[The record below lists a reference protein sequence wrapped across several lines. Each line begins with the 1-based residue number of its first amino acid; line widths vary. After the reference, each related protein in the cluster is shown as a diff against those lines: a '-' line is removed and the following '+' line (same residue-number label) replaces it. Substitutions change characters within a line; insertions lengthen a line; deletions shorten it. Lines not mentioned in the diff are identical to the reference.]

1 MLGRVQSVPGVVEM
15 LWQRMVNGG
24 DLAII
29 MERLKGPDLFDYINE
44 LKSAMSEG
52 EAHKLFKQV
61 LHTVIGCHNCG
72 VVHRDIK
79 DENIMFDAEGNVK
92 LIDFGCAAFYDHAV
106 DGAFHVFAGTL
117 AITPP
122 EWFKE
127 RTYHAESYTVW
138 QLGCL
143 LFNMLCGD
151 VPFKSNSETISGNI
165 PWTRDVTDACR
176 SLVEKCLKK
185 TPTERPSLMQ
195 ILEHAWIR
203 QTVLSDA
210 QSD

>member
-1 MLGRVQSVPGVVEM
+1 VQKVDGVVK
-15 LWQRMVNGG
+15 LLDSRFVGRGN
-24 DLAII
+24 LALI
-29 MERLKGPDLFDYINE
+29 MERLPGPDLYDFISNRE
-44 LKSAMSEG
+44 SAMDEDM
-52 EAHKLFKQV
+52 AHCLFKQA
-61 LHTVIGCHNCG
+61 LRIVIECYNLGI
-72 VVHRDIK
+72 VHRDIK
-79 DENIMFDAEGNVK
+79 DENLVFDDTDHLK

-151 VPFKSNSETISGNI
+151 VPFKSESETISGNI
-165 PWTRDVTDACR
+165 PWTRDVSDACR

-185 TPTERPSLMQ
+185 SPTERPSLMQ

-203 QTVLSDA
+203 QTVLSNA